1 MKLALP
7 LIVLAAIGAGCAPQ
21 QAAQSTSAPEVK
33 DASKQDQGQGQTKEE
48 STISGDTI
56 TLVLNPKPG
65 ATYVYEKTDTA
76 QGMTNTS
83 KNTSKVISN
92 ENGVVVMENTVS
104 VPEISEAGITMRLT
118 LDEKYRV
125 KSVTT
130 TSKDPAAQAGAKAA
144 ENAMKLLP
152 VFPEKEVKPGDSW
165 KGTFD
170 LAKVFADSGQPATFK
185 GDSVFDVKMTYV
197 GTKEI
202 NGRRAAIIKQ
212 EASDSVTMVSKGVDI
227 QMSMSISGENYF
239 EIDTGMSLG
248 MKTQTTTKAA
258 GQEIVQNSET
268 KVVEVK

>member
-7 LIVLAAIGAGCAPQ
+7 LLVLAAVGVGCAPEP
-21 QAAQSTSAPEVK
+21 AAQATTNPGVEEGTSKPQE
-33 DASKQDQGQGQTKEE
+33 QGQTKQE
-48 STISGDTI
+48 SPISGDTI
-56 TLVLNPKPG
+56 TLVLNPQPG

-92 ENGVVVMENTVS
+92 ANGVVVMENTVT
-104 VPEISEAGITMRLT
+104 VPELSESGIVMRLT
-118 LDEKYRV
+118 LDSKYRV

-130 TSKDPAAQAGAKAA
+130 TSNDPAAQAGAKAA

-152 VFPEKEVKPGDSW
+152 VFPEKEVKPGDTWNGS
-165 KGTFD
+165 FD

-185 GDSVFDVKMTYV
+185 GDSVFDVKMTYL

-202 NGRRAAIIKQ
+202 NGRRAAVIKQ

-227 QMSMSISGENYF
+227 PMTMSISGENYF

-268 KVVEVK
+268 KVIEVK